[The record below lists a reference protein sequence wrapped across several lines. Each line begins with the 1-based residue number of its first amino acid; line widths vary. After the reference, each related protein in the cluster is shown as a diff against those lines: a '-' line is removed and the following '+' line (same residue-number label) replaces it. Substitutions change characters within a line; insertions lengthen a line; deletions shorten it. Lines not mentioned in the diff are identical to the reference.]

1 MAGRMLGHAA
11 AGVVGGA
18 VGLLAFA
25 SLLASPAAFPAAP
38 EDTLRRRADLGAAI
52 APPQDGEA
60 ARIVRFRPDSVLE
73 RAGLAVGDR
82 IVEVNGRPV
91 GDAVVFGASIR
102 ALRGGDTVRLAA
114 KRGDQAMRIEVVAP
128 EMRRERTE
136 GLDVRYGVAASSKGY
151 LVRTYT
157 TRPAGVTAKLPVV
170 VFIPWLSCD
179 PVENP
184 FGARDG
190 WGRMLETVMR
200 ESRMQVVRIEKP
212 GLGDS
217 AGPDCSSSDLDDD
230 LAAFRAGIRA
240 ALADPGAD
248 PTKLYLFGGSIGG
261 ALVPILAQEFTA
273 RGVIATGG
281 FARTWYEHMLDIERR
296 RLTLSGAKASAV
308 NAAMKG
314 FAEFYDLTLLAGL
327 TPAQAIARNP
337 ALGELWYDAPA
348 HQYGRRMRYYQQV
361 QALDVE
367 GAWERLALPT
377 LVVWGEYDWIMGRDE
392 SDRIA
397 ALVKARDPSLL
408 TYVVRPGMDH
418 HFQTYAD
425 PRQAFAEEKG
435 TYDAGAASHIVEWL
449 RSRN

>member
-1 MAGRMLGHAA
+1 MDRVAGVLVGGWVGRLVLALLLVSTAVFAA
-11 AGVVGGA
+11 AG
-18 VGLLAFA
+18 
-25 SLLASPAAFPAAP
+25 

-60 ARIVRFRPDSVLE
+60 ARIVRFRPDSVVE
-73 RAGLAVGDR
+73 KAGLALGDR
-82 IVEVNGRPV
+82 IVEINGRPV
-91 GDAVVFGASIR
+91 GDGVTFGAAIR
-102 ALRGGDTVRLAA
+102 GLRGGDRVNITA
-114 KRGDQAMRIEVVAP
+114 KRGDRTIGIEVVPP
-128 EMRRERTE
+128 EMRREHID

-157 TRPAGVTAKLPVV
+157 TRPSGVTAKLPVI

-179 PVENP
+179 PIENP

-217 AGPDCSSSDLDDD
+217 AGPDCGSSDLEDD

-240 ALADPGAD
+240 ALADPGVD
-248 PTKLYLFGGSIGG
+248 STRLYLFGGSIGG
-261 ALVPILAQEFTA
+261 ALAPVLAREFA
-273 RGVIATGG
+273 VRGVIATGG
-281 FARTWYEHMLDIERR
+281 FGRTWYEHMLDVERR
-296 RLTLSGAKASAV
+296 RLTLSGAKASEV

-314 FAEFYDLTLLAGL
+314 FAQFYDLTLRAGL

-337 ALGELWYDAPA
+337 ALRELWYDAPA
-348 HQYGRRMRYYQQV
+348 HQYGRPMRYYQQV

-367 GAWERLALPT
+367 GAFERLAVPT
-377 LVVWGEYDWIMGRDE
+377 LIVWGEYDWIMGREE
-392 SDRIA
+392 SDRA
-397 ALVKARDPSLL
+397 AGIVRARDPSLL
-408 TYVVRPGMDH
+408 TYVVRPRMDH

-425 PRQAFAEEKG
+425 PRQAFAEENG
-435 TYDAGAASHIVEWL
+435 TYDAGAATAIVDWL
-449 RSRN
+449 RGRS